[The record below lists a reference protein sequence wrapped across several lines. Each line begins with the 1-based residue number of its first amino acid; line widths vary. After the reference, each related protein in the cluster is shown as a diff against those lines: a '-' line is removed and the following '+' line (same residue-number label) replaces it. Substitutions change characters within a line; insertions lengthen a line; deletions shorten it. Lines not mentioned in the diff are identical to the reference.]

1 VADFYFRKLLR
12 DYQITNDLQASKE
25 LFAAGQRLGFS
36 LVDYR
41 DLGVPWTLVREN
53 LWQLNP
59 VFLSQEEVADYK
71 DWLHEST
78 NWHPKFIDRIYLF
91 ARARGDWHPTYP
103 LIGTRQEEYAHRRP
117 LEGYVSVMV
126 GSLSPHLEN
135 WGSLMRLAFWGADD
149 TGREVDIGDIGKYTG
164 IPTET
169 DEETLQIL
177 EDIIRKLPSQ
187 ITTSNLSFLGFYNA

>member
-1 VADFYFRKLLR
+1 VDFYFRQLLR
-12 DYQITNDLQASKE
+12 KYQSTNDPKASQVM
-25 LFAAGQRLGFS
+25 FAAGQRLGFS

-41 DLGVPWTLVREN
+41 DQGVPWAAVREN

-59 VFLSQEEVADYK
+59 VFLSQEEVAAYK

-78 NWHPKFIDRIYLF
+78 NWHPTSIDRIYLF

-103 LIGTRQEEYAHRRP
+103 LIGDRAEDHPHRRP

-126 GSLSPHLEN
+126 GSLSPRLEN
-135 WGSLMRLAFWGADD
+135 WGSVMRLAFWGVDN
-149 TGREVDIGDIGKYTG
+149 TGREVDIGDIGNHRG

-169 DEETLQIL
+169 AEEALDLL
-177 EDIIRKLPSQ
+177 ESIIIKLPSK
-187 ITTSNLSFLGFYNA
+187 ITIHNLSSLGFYNA